1 MKARVAIAVL
11 GALLLVAG
19 GLAIAYLAPEH
30 DYSDEELRAFGFTA
44 LPAPRAIDDF
54 SLADA
59 RGAPFGPERLRGR
72 WSLLF
77 FGYANCPDICP
88 ITLAVL
94 GEADALL
101 RESGRESFRG
111 VFVSVDPERD
121 TPANLARYVA
131 AFSEDFAGVTGEP
144 GALAAFARS
153 LHVGYSKVEVED
165 SALDYLL
172 DHSSHVAVVD
182 PQGRHVGFVRSPLEA
197 QRIATLMGAL
207 AQRDSIFIDP
217 SV

>member
-1 MKARVAIAVL
+1 MKARVAIAVV
-11 GALLLVAG
+11 GALLLVVG
-19 GLAIAYLAPEH
+19 GLAVAYLAPEH

-44 LPAPRAIDDF
+44 FPAPRVINDF
-54 SLADA
+54 ALADA
-59 RGAPFGPERLRGR
+59 RGEPFGPERLRGR

-101 RESGRESFRG
+101 RQAGRGSFHG

-121 TPANLARYVA
+121 SPANLARYVA
-131 AFSEDFAGVTGEP
+131 AFSEDFVGVTGEP
-144 GALAAFARS
+144 DALATFAS
-153 LHVGYSKVEVED
+153 GLHVGYSKVKVED

-197 QRIATLMGAL
+197 QRVATLVGAL
-207 AQRDSIFIDP
+207 AQRG
-217 SV
+217 